1 MMRDEYGMSVD
12 EARQVGYLEGHAIG
26 LQEGIEAGL
35 QEGTLVAL
43 RTMLLRVLQHQFGEI
58 ASPLR
63 SQIADEDH
71 AEILSNWV
79 NLSLSSR
86 SIDEFQNRAHS

>member
-1 MMRDEYGMSVD
+1 MRDEYGMTVE
-12 EARQVGYLEGHAIG
+12 EARQVGYREGHAVG

-43 RTMLLRVLQHQFGEI
+43 RTMLMRVLHHQFGEL
-58 ASPLR
+58 APGMR

-79 NLSLSSR
+79 SLSLSSR
-86 SIDEFQNRAHS
+86 SMDEFQNRAHS